1 MGIVR
6 TVSIVQ
12 AHGEFC
18 AVLPVFRENVA
29 NDFLGNGL
37 LRRQKQVV
45 HDHVVA
51 VLHGQR
57 IRDVLEPGDLFPRP
71 RRPITTEALDKGP
84 MFVADKAHGEQTW
97 PRVPHPRSE

>member
-1 MGIVR
+1 MVIVR

-12 AHGEFC
+12 ARERILR

-29 NDFLGNGL
+29 DDLLGNGL

-84 MFVADKAHGEQTW
+84 MFDHSPGARQFL
-97 PRVPHPRSE
+97 PRA